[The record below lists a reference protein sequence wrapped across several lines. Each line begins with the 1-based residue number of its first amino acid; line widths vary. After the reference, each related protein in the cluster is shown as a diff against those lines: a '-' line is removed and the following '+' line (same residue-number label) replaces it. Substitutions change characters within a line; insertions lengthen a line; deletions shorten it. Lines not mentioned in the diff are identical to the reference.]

1 MVRNCMVED
10 NKPNRRTV
18 LKSMGAVGVTSL
30 SMGNAAGFRSKY
42 RHTKETVESL
52 RRVKQ
57 RYDTSN
63 KIRRAFAEHGA
74 ELLRELNK
82 RDILSRASVNKLQ
95 ISDPLPTDEYID
107 ATEGAHVMGVSQKDD
122 TPTAMIYVRRQTD
135 EHSVLLVVKPEA
147 DEVHAIYN
155 ELGSD
160 EKYIVSD
167 RGDGDFSTQHS
178 GCIGDPVCIVT
189 EGWCQEMW
197 IHCCDGYCH
206 EDELTGDGCSNQ
218 ECCWSHCCEACCQCD
233 PGCGSC

>member
-1 MVRNCMVED
+1 MMED
-10 NKPNRRTV
+10 EKPDRRTV
-18 LKSMGAVGVTSL
+18 LKTMGAVSVTSI
-30 SMGNAAGFRSKY
+30 SMGNAAGSRS
-42 RHTKETVESL
+42 RNGHTRATVERL

-57 RYDTSN
+57 KYDTSD
-63 KIRRAFAEHGA
+63 KIERVFERHGA
-74 ELLRELNK
+74 ELLRKLNE
-82 RDILSRASVNKLQ
+82 RGILPHASVDKLQ
-95 ISDPLPTDEYID
+95 ISDLLSTEEYIN
-107 ATEGAHVMGVSQKDD
+107 ASEGTHVMGVSQKDD
-122 TPTAMIYVRRQTD
+122 TPTAMIYVRRQTG

-147 DEVHAIYN
+147 DEAHAIFN

-178 GCIGDPVCIVT
+178 GCIGDPVCMVT
-189 EGWCQEMW
+189 NSWCQEMW

-206 EDELTGDGCSNQ
+206 EDELTGDGCSSQ